1 MSHDDVTCQRLILEF
16 LLEFEDGTMP
26 EPERAELQRHFEMCP
41 PCLHFLSTY
50 RATGKC
56 LKMLKPTDV
65 PPALA
70 QTVIAFVRARR
81 EREKG

>member
-1 MSHDDVTCQRLILEF
+1 MSHDDLTCQKLILEC

-26 EPERAELQRHFEMCP
+26 EAERRELERHFEWCP

-56 LKMLKPTDV
+56 LKMLKPTDI

-70 QTVIAFVRARR
+70 QTVIAFVRSRR
-81 EREKG
+81 EKEKG